1 MHGIGFLQ
9 DLAVIMVVAGLTTI
23 IFHRLRQPVV
33 LGYILAG
40 VLIGPHT
47 PPFALITNEETI
59 KSIADLGVVLLMFS
73 LGLEFSLRR
82 LREVGVAALV
92 ATGVEVMLML
102 WIGYELGRW
111 FGWRTMDALFLGAL
125 MAISSTMLV
134 LRSIEDARR
143 KRERYARLTIGI
155 LLVEDVFAIVLIAVL
170 SGIAISGAIEPGH
183 ALVTIGKLSLF
194 IVVGLVLGLLLLPRL
209 VDHVA
214 SFGRSEML
222 LITSL
227 GICFGVSLLAA
238 ETGFSVALGA
248 FIGGAIV
255 AEAKSAKRVER
266 LIEPLRDMFG
276 ALFFVAIGLLIDPRM
291 LVEYAVPVI
300 LVALAVIVGKTLACT
315 FGGVIAGND
324 GHTSLRAAL
333 GLAQIGEFSFVIASL
348 GLSTGVTSEFLYPI
362 AVAAS
367 VLTAFVT
374 PYLSRASDRIADGV
388 HAAMPGKINA
398 LMSAYSNWI
407 AGLKPVEE
415 NAAIAAMLR
424 RLVVHIVINMALVAA
439 VFLGAAWLKPRMLE
453 WLPQW
458 TASETLRRSLLWS
471 AALVVSMPMLIAAYR
486 KADALGMVLAELGIR
501 EGAAGARTYA
511 LRRVLGKMIPLAML
525 VILALL
531 VMALGSAIL
540 PSLGVLILLLAGA
553 LALAAFL
560 WRSFVQVH
568 ARLQSTL
575 RDVMEQSGKVDNKDD
590 RHQITD
596 HGH

>member
-40 VLIGPHT
+40 LLIGPHT
-47 PPFALITNEETI
+47 PPFALITNEQTI

-143 KRERYARLTIGI
+143 QRERFAKLTIGI

-222 LITSL
+222 LVTSL

-255 AEAKSAKRVER
+255 AEAKAAKRVER

-324 GHTSLRAAL
+324 GHTSLRAGL

-348 GLSTGVTSEFLYPI
+348 GLTTGVTSDFLYPI

-388 HAAMPGKINA
+388 HAAMPGKVNA
-398 LMSAYSNWI
+398 LMGAYANWI

-439 VFLGAAWLKPRMLE
+439 VFLGAAWLKPRILE
-453 WLPQW
+453 WLPHW

-525 VILALL
+525 VILSLL

-540 PSLGVLILLLAGA
+540 PSAGVLILLLCGA

-568 ARLQSTL
+568 ARLQATL
-575 RDVMEQSGKVDNKDD
+575 RDVMEQSGKGGDA
-590 RHQITD
+590 HITD

>member
-47 PPFALITNEETI
+47 PPFAFITNEETI

-82 LREVGVAALV
+82 LREVGIAALV

-143 KRERYARLTIGI
+143 KREAFARLTVGI

-183 ALVTIGKLSLF
+183 AFATIGKLSLF
-194 IVVGLVLGLLLLPRL
+194 IVVGLILGLLLLPRL

-222 LITSL
+222 LVTSL
-227 GICFGVSLLAA
+227 GICFGISLLAA

-255 AEAKSAKRVER
+255 AEAKSARRVEK

-276 ALFFVAIGLLIDPRM
+276 ALFFVAIGLLIDPRA
-291 LVEYAVPVI
+291 LVDYWLPVT

-324 GHTSLRAAL
+324 GHTSLRAGL

-348 GLSTGVTSEFLYPI
+348 GLTTGVTSDFLYPI

-374 PYLSRASDRIADGV
+374 PYLSHASDRIADGV
-388 HAAMPGKINA
+388 HRAMPGKVNA
-398 LMSAYSNWI
+398 LMSAYANWI

-453 WLPQW
+453 WLPNW

-471 AALVVSMPMLIAAYR
+471 ASLVVSMPMLIAAYR

-511 LRRVLGKMIPLAML
+511 LRRILGKMIPLAML

-540 PSLGVLILLLAGA
+540 PSVGVLVLLLGGA

-568 ARLQSTL
+568 ARLQAAL
-575 RDVMEQSGKVDNKDD
+575 RDVMEQSASHRTDA
-590 RHQITD
+590 HTD
-596 HGH
+596 H

>member
-9 DLAVIMVVAGLTTI
+9 DLAVIMVVAGITTI

-47 PPFALITNEETI
+47 PPFAFITNEETI

-82 LREVGVAALV
+82 LREVGIAALV

-134 LRSIEDARR
+134 LRSIEDGRR
-143 KRERYARLTIGI
+143 KREAFARLTVGI

-183 ALVTIGKLSLF
+183 ALATVGKLSLF
-194 IVVGLVLGLLLLPRL
+194 IVVGLILGLLLLPRL

-222 LITSL
+222 LVTSL
-227 GICFGVSLLAA
+227 GICFGISLLAA

-255 AEAKSAKRVER
+255 AEAKAAKRVER

-276 ALFFVAIGLLIDPRM
+276 ALFFVAIGLLIDPRV
-291 LVEYAVPVI
+291 LIDYALPVA

-315 FGGVIAGND
+315 FGGVLAGND
-324 GHTSLRAAL
+324 GHTSLRAGL

-348 GLSTGVTSEFLYPI
+348 GLSSGVTSDFLYPI

-374 PYLSRASDRIADGV
+374 PYLARASDRIADTV
-388 HAAMPGKINA
+388 HDVMPGKVNA
-398 LMSAYSNWI
+398 LMRAYANWI
-407 AGLKPVEE
+407 AGLKPMEE

-424 RLVVHIVINMALVAA
+424 RLVVHIVINMALIAA

-453 WLPQW
+453 WLPNW
-458 TASETLRRSLLWS
+458 TASETWRRSLLWS

-511 LRRVLGKMIPLAML
+511 LRRILGKMIPLAML

-540 PSLGVLILLLAGA
+540 PSAGVLLLLLGGA

-568 ARLQSTL
+568 ARLQTAL
-575 RDVMEQSGKVDNKDD
+575 RDVMEQSANKPHDA
-590 RHQITD
+590 HTTD
-596 HGH
+596 H

>member
-23 IFHRLRQPVV
+23 VFHRLRQPVV

-111 FGWRTMDALFLGAL
+111 FGWRTMDALFLGSL

-143 KRERYARLTIGI
+143 QRERFARLTIGI

-183 ALVTIGKLSLF
+183 ALATIGKLSLF

-222 LITSL
+222 LVTSL

-255 AEAKSAKRVER
+255 AEAKSARRVEK

-291 LVEYAVPVI
+291 LVDYAVPVI

-324 GHTSLRAAL
+324 GHTSLRAGL
-333 GLAQIGEFSFVIASL
+333 GLAQIGEFSFVIAAL
-348 GLSTGVTSEFLYPI
+348 GVSTGVTSEFLYPI

-388 HAAMPGKINA
+388 RAAMPGKVNA
-398 LMSAYSNWI
+398 LMSAYANWI

-439 VFLGAAWLKPRMLE
+439 VFLGAAWLKPRILV

-458 TASETLRRSLLWS
+458 AASETLRRSLLWS

-540 PSLGVLILLLAGA
+540 PSAGVLILLLAGA

-568 ARLQSTL
+568 ARLQTTL
-575 RDVMEQSGKVDNKDD
+575 RDVMDPSGKPES
-590 RHQITD
+590 HQITD

>member
-1 MHGIGFLQ
+1 MHGIGFLK
-9 DLAVIMVVAGLTTI
+9 DLAAIMVVAGLTTI

-40 VLIGPHT
+40 LLIGPHT
-47 PPFALITNEETI
+47 PPFALVSNEETI

-82 LREVGVAALV
+82 LREVGIAALV

-143 KRERYARLTIGI
+143 KRERFAKLTIGI

-222 LITSL
+222 LVTSL

-248 FIGGAIV
+248 FIAGAIV
-255 AEAKSAKRVER
+255 AEAQSARRVER

-276 ALFFVAIGLLIDPRM
+276 ALFFVAIGLMIDPRM

-324 GHTSLRAAL
+324 GHTSLRAGL
-333 GLAQIGEFSFVIASL
+333 GLAQIGEFSFVIAAL
-348 GLSTGVTSEFLYPI
+348 GLSTGVTSDFLYPI

-374 PYLSRASDRIADGV
+374 PYLSRASDRIADVV
-388 HAAMPGKINA
+388 HDAMPGKVNA
-398 LMSAYSNWI
+398 LMGAYSNWI

-453 WLPQW
+453 WLPHW

-471 AALVVSMPMLIAAYR
+471 AALIVSMPMLIAAYR

-511 LRRVLGKMIPLAML
+511 LRSVLGKMIPLAML

-540 PSLGVLILLLAGA
+540 PSVGVLILLLAGA

-568 ARLQSTL
+568 ARLQATL
-575 RDVMEQSGKVDNKDD
+575 RDVMDPSGKPEP
-590 RHQITD
+590 HQITD

>member
-1 MHGIGFLQ
+1 MHGIGFLK
-9 DLAVIMVVAGLTTI
+9 DLAAIMVVAGLTTI

-40 VLIGPHT
+40 LLIGPHT
-47 PPFALITNEETI
+47 PPFALVSNEETI

-82 LREVGVAALV
+82 LREVGIAALV

-143 KRERYARLTIGI
+143 KRERFAKLTIGI

-222 LITSL
+222 LVTSL

-248 FIGGAIV
+248 FIAGAIV
-255 AEAKSAKRVER
+255 AEAQSARRVER

-276 ALFFVAIGLLIDPRM
+276 ALFFVAIGLMIDPRM

-324 GHTSLRAAL
+324 GHTSLRAGL
-333 GLAQIGEFSFVIASL
+333 GLAQIGEFSFVIAAL
-348 GLSTGVTSEFLYPI
+348 GLSTGVTSDFLYPI

-374 PYLSRASDRIADGV
+374 PYLSRASDRIADVV
-388 HAAMPGKINA
+388 HDAMPGKVNA
-398 LMSAYSNWI
+398 LMGAYSNWI

-453 WLPQW
+453 WLPHW

-471 AALVVSMPMLIAAYR
+471 AALIVSMPMLIAAYR

-511 LRRVLGKMIPLAML
+511 LRSVLGKMIPLAML

-540 PSLGVLILLLAGA
+540 PSAGVLILLLAGA

-568 ARLQSTL
+568 ARLQATL
-575 RDVMEQSGKVDNKDD
+575 RDVMDPSGKPEP
-590 RHQITD
+590 HQITD